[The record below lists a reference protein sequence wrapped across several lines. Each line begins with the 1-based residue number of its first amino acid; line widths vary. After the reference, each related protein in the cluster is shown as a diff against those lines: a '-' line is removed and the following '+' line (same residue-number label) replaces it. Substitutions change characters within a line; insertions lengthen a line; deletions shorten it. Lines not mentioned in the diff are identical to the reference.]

1 VFEVGFVDVASVV
14 EVMEALAEV
23 VAVVDAVPGRH
34 WSRFFSLLS
43 SRPKKCDKLTVPL
56 TLFRAI
62 SPTNTSSCASPS

>member
-34 WSRFFSLLS
+34 WSRFFSLVFA
-43 SRPKKCDKLTVPL
+43 PKEM
-56 TLFRAI
+56 
-62 SPTNTSSCASPS
+62 